1 MKSLLANKSLLVS
14 IIVIVVLL
22 GGGYWYINN
31 SSPTDV
37 TSSVLSSSAPASNDS
52 LLSTLTEL
60 RSLTLDS
67 TVFSS
72 PSFKSLTDNTVTLP
86 TVAAGRPNPFAG
98 LAQLILL
105 AQQQNQANGG
115 H

>member
-1 MKSLLANKSLLVS
+1 MKILSANRNLLVS
-14 IIVIVVLL
+14 IAVIILL
-22 GGGYWYINN
+22 LAGGYWYVNN
-31 SSPTDV
+31 GSSADT
-37 TSSVLSSSAPASNDS
+37 SVLSSTAPVANDS

-72 PSFKSLTDNTVTLP
+72 PTFKALTDNTVMLP
-86 TVAAGRPNPFAG
+86 TVPAGRPNPFAG

-105 AQQQNQANGG
+105 AQQQANGG